1 MKATKTRFKQLPKVQ
16 QVLPTQ
22 CLSCES
28 ETGYT
33 PREVT
38 EEIEFRG
45 ELFPITYTHLAC
57 PACGEAILSDEQV
70 VAQLKSL
77 VAAYQQQH
85 GLLTAEEMIQSR
97 QALGYTS
104 QRQLLNAAPEI
115 KAATLKRLEAGQRVQ
130 DVSTDLAIRSI
141 LNRLEI
147 VKRKQRM
154 QALKL
159 PEPTVMSTERGNIIQ
174 HSHWNAGHLLKV
186 ASLTVAC
193 VLPLAAQTKHTRKQ
207 TISKSPT
214 VVNYS
219 SC

>member
-28 ETGYT
+28 DAGYA
-33 PREVT
+33 PRELT
-38 EEIEFRG
+38 QEIEFRG

-57 PACGEAILSDEQV
+57 PECGEAILSDEQII
-70 VAQLKSL
+70 AQLKSL
-77 VAAYQQQH
+77 VAAYQQKH
-85 GLLTAEEMIQSR
+85 GLLTAEEMIQQR
-97 QALGYTS
+97 KAMGYNS
-104 QRQLLNAAPEI
+104 QRQLLDAAPEI
-115 KAATLKRLEAGQRVQ
+115 KDATLKRLEAAQRVQ
-130 DVSTDLAIRSI
+130 DASTDLAIRAV
-141 LNRLEI
+141 LQRLEI

-159 PEPTVMSTERGNIIQ
+159 SEPTVMSTERSNIIQ
-174 HSHWNAGHLLKV
+174 HSYWDAGHLLKV

-207 TISKSPT
+207 TFTKSPT
-214 VVNYS
+214 VVNCS